1 MKTYSTLS
9 SFESALRSG
18 ELTIKEWIGVQGQF
32 VYAECVVLGTN
43 DRICKV
49 KLQ

>member
-1 MKTYSTLS
+1 MKTYSTIS
-9 SFESALRSG
+9 AFETALKKG
-18 ELTIKEWIGVQGQF
+18 EVTIREWIGVQGQF
-32 VYAECVVLGTN
+32 VYAECVVVGTD